1 MGKYCSHLSSLP
13 ADLTFPLGGYSQQLT
28 YLFSVP
34 LCRYKPVQISI
45 LIAPFPTQNAMQ
57 DIHYSTLEFFIFFF
71 FIDREPFLVFLELNG
86 SLPCGLTQ
94 FIDPVSQLWELGCLL
109 TNMLQQISSEYPS
122 FCLYVFKCIGSIP
135 RRGVNALVILIKLH
149 YIPVRL
155 ANRVR
160 GHHLNVDTTFTTY
173 STKFF
178 C

>member
-1 MGKYCSHLSSLP
+1 M
-13 ADLTFPLGGYSQQLT
+13 
-28 YLFSVP
+28 
-34 LCRYKPVQISI
+34 
-45 LIAPFPTQNAMQ
+45 
-57 DIHYSTLEFFIFFF
+57 
-71 FIDREPFLVFLELNG
+71 
-86 SLPCGLTQ
+86 
-94 FIDPVSQLWELGCLL
+94 SQLWELGCLL

-178 C
+178 CWSDLFLSFLVCVMVSVCLFRYHDRSVFITEIVQHTLLSTGADSSSSLFVFRFFLTILVYFSTLTWESTCPTLGKEKGKVFVISLFFFFWIKLN